1 MLQDVDLAETRKPMF
16 LKIGGREIVVMDAEP
31 FRAMQDAALSARP
44 AVGEDVVVALSQ
56 AIPVEIKD
64 DAGWSLSFNFGRG
77 EAARDK
83 MRAVA
88 DAVRARAA
96 IAAMGSADM
105 GNGEG

>member
-1 MLQDVDLAETRKPMF
+1 MVAGIAERF
-16 LKIGGREIVVMDAEP
+16 AS
-31 FRAMQDAALSARP
+31 LSARP
-44 AVGEDVVVALSQ
+44 AVGEDVVAALSQ

-88 DAVRARAA
+88 DALRAYPSVCPVCN
-96 IAAMGSADM
+96 GDCSSANPPVNFCPMKDHP
-105 GNGEG
+105 